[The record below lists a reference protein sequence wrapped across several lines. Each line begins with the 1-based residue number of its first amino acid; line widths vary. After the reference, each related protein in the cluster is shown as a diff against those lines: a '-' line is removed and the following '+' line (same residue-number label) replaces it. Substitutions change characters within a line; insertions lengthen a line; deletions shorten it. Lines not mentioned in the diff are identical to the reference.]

1 MRARLFVKMPA
12 INSKTKTEAM
22 ATSDNRK
29 AFFFIT
35 STSGLV
41 AVLVVVFERPV
52 TANKNRVEFI
62 I

>member
-1 MRARLFVKMPA
+1 MPA

-22 ATSDNRK
+22 AMSDNRK